1 MYLLAGVPPTWETA
15 VLAAVLA
22 AGPAAV
28 ASHVTAAC
36 LWDLF
41 DGRPPVALP
50 PGIHVIAPAL
60 HHQAGVVVHRHRL
73 ADRERAWRYSVPVTS
88 TARTVFDL
96 SSMVDPAYLGRCVDE
111 ALRRDLLDLVQL
123 RRVHDEHVG
132 PGRRRLEPLRQV
144 LAERVAGFDPGANAW
159 ERRMDDLWDQLG
171 LPAADANM

>member
-1 MYLLAGVPPTWETA
+1 MTWFWAMSPGPYSAARRLSLIKELDRIGCRQRGLITAGQLDALGLGHSGRQWALKTGRVTRIRHGVYLLAGVPPTWETA

-41 DGRPPVALP
+41 GGRPPVALP

-88 TARTVFDL
+88 TARTLFDL
-96 SSMVDPAYLGRCVDE
+96 SSMVDSA
-111 ALRRDLLDLVQL
+111 
-123 RRVHDEHVG
+123 
-132 PGRRRLEPLRQV
+132 
-144 LAERVAGFDPGANAW
+144 
-159 ERRMDDLWDQLG
+159 
-171 LPAADANM
+171 